1 MTASIAHVY
10 EQMGKLKDLKPGSIF
25 SVAGHFYEVIMCAGQ
40 TMPGGEFYLS
50 YVTPGETKNQISEIT
65 AAIMRGGDIKTWK
78 PEENQ

>member
-1 MTASIAHVY
+1 MTASIAHVH
-10 EQMGKLKDLKPGSIF
+10 EQMGKLKDLKPGTVF

-50 YVTPGETKNQISEIT
+50 YVAPGGTKNRISEIT
-65 AAIMRGGDIKTWK
+65 AAIMRGGTIKTWK